1 MFSSVQFCD
10 INFKSATK
18 PKPCVRPRCTKF
30 EVDITN
36 IGQAQGQVCVCVC
49 VCVMVKRIW
58 LPGLTLSC

>member
-49 VCVMVKRIW
+49 D
-58 LPGLTLSC
+58 GEEDLTAGSDIEL